1 MNDLHTRRANDAD
14 LKRPLHGA
22 LAAIMDTAPATRTA
36 PTDPNL
42 LDQYQPANDRPRLI
56 VGAAAAAVLVVGI
69 GGLTVMRQSDDPAVS
84 DSSPDASAP
93 SATGP
98 TTSGPTDPTTTTT
111 ASADPLATATGF
123 VLPTYVPEG
132 YEITNLA
139 AYPATPSADPDV
151 GRWLSTEDRGVSQ
164 FSVSVQPAASQPDL
178 ELRPNATIHGQPA
191 MSFDSGEGIVV
202 TWVEGDWI
210 VSARGRNLS
219 VNDTLAA
226 AEALVLDAAGPTVN
240 LPDGALP
247 GFNRQDPNPVVMDNT
262 VATGLGLTRTDGLP
276 GGFISAASMPNT
288 SGDTLDTMQ
297 ARGDGYERRIIG
309 GIERLVRIQAPDSLG
324 PFTSVEWIDG
334 DAIISVTG
342 RAPSEEVIAVAEGI
356 TQVSSDEFAAAGAA
370 ITTTAARLDVLDQT
384 TFDDGLTVSVRS
396 LTPGETG
403 SGAIAICVDAP
414 IERCRLSFSET
425 SLGGAYQHSILAA
438 FDINGQTILIAWDDT
453 AEAERLGEPT
463 LSPSG
468 IVTDPSQAQPATT
481 TAQIDQ
487 QVTTA
492 AGRFTRINVPAGEQ
506 PPQINYTTGDGKTGM
521 STTAPSSYD
530 F

>member
-1 MNDLHTRRANDAD
+1 MNDLHTRRTDDAELERQLQD
-14 LKRPLHGA
+14 A
-22 LAAIMDTAPATRTA
+22 LAAIMDTAPVARTA

-42 LDQYQPANDRPRLI
+42 LDQYQRPNNRPRLI
-56 VGAAAAAVLVVGI
+56 VGAAAAAVLLVGLA
-69 GGLTVMRQSDDPAVS
+69 GLTVMRQSDDPALS
-84 DSSPDASAP
+84 DSSPDASEP

-98 TTSGPTDPTTTTT
+98 TTSGPTDPTATTT
-111 ASADPLATATGF
+111 AAADPLATATGF

-132 YEITNLA
+132 YEITSLA
-139 AYPATPSADPDV
+139 AYPATPSADPDI
-151 GRWLSTEDRGVSQ
+151 GRWLRTEDREVSQ
-164 FSVSVQPAASQPDL
+164 FSVSVQPASSQPDL
-178 ELRPNATIHGQPA
+178 ELRPNATIHEQPA

-210 VSARGRNLS
+210 VSASGRNLS
-219 VNDTLAA
+219 VDETLSA
-226 AEALVLDAAGPTVN
+226 AEALVFDPTGPTVN
-240 LPDGALP
+240 LADGALP
-247 GFNRQDPNPVVMDNT
+247 GFDQQDPVPVVVNNT
-262 VATGLGLTRTDGLP
+262 VATNVGLTRTDGLP
-276 GGFISAASMPNT
+276 GGFIGVARTPNT
-288 SGDTLDTMQ
+288 AGDTLDTMQ
-297 ARGDGYERRIIG
+297 ARGEGYERQVIG

-324 PFTSVEWIDG
+324 PFTNVEWIDG
-334 DAIISVTG
+334 DAIVTVTG
-342 RAPSEEVIAVAEGI
+342 RAPSNDVIAVAEGI
-356 TQVSSDEFAAAGAA
+356 TQVSSDEFAAAGAE
-370 ITTTAARLDVLDQT
+370 ITTSAARLDVVDQT

-414 IERCRLSFSET
+414 IKRCRLSFSEA

-438 FDINGQTILIAWDDT
+438 FDVTGQTTLIAWDDT

-468 IVTDPSQAQPATT
+468 IVTDPSQAHLATT

-492 AGRFTRINVPAGEQ
+492 VGRFTRINVPAGQQ
-506 PPQINYTTGDGKTGM
+506 PPQINYTTDDGQTGM
-521 STTAPSSYD
+521 STTGPDPYQ